1 MAVDQPI
8 EELMRRIAVGLCVIL
23 MVAGVVLGRSVP
35 ELVVEHPPELAGV
48 ADEVR
53 AIGRRDFQSGLTMTG
68 LMEFSSPIRVV
79 LAPAAS
85 DVSERTPAWVSGFAN
100 GESRTIV
107 LFPGR
112 VSSYPDDNLKTLV
125 HHEIAHVLVAEAARG
140 RPVPRW
146 FNEGL
151 ATVAAR
157 EWGIED
163 RARYAAA
170 VVGRGPRTTAE
181 LDLGFAEG
189 GRRVARAY
197 ALSGAFVRWL
207 ISEYGEQVTARILE
221 LLSRDMRFR
230 EAFVR
235 ATGDTLEWAEHR
247 FFVREALWHTWV
259 PFLTSSGVL
268 WAAIT
273 ALAVIAIRR
282 RRTKSARMRERWDS
296 EEEILAERAVP
307 TLEKPLDF
315 SRTRSLED
323 VDDDV
328 VN

>member
-1 MAVDQPI
+1 MTGLLWALV
-8 EELMRRIAVGLCVIL
+8 VGLLIP
-23 MVAGVVLGRSVP
+23 AGVVMGEPSRRSP
-35 ELVVEHPPELAGV
+35 ELAVETPPDLAGV
-48 ADEVR
+48 AEEVKV
-53 AIGRRDFQSGLTMTG
+53 IGRGDFSSGLVMTG

-79 LAPAAS
+79 LAPEGS
-85 DVSERTPAWVSGFAN
+85 DVSERTPVWISGFAD

-146 FNEGL
+146 LNEGL

-181 LDLGFAEG
+181 LDLGFAQG

-207 ISEYGEQVTARILE
+207 RSEYGEQVTARILE

-282 RRTKSARMRERWDS
+282 RRTKSAKMRERWDA
-296 EEEILAERAVP
+296 EEEIVAEREIP
-307 TLEKPLDF
+307 TPRKPVDF
-315 SRTRSLED
+315 SQTRSLED

>member
-1 MAVDQPI
+1 MTPFVRALALGVCLILLTSTWVMARPSPDLLVEAPP
-8 EELMRRIAVGLCVIL
+8 GLS
-23 MVAGVVLGRSVP
+23 A
-35 ELVVEHPPELAGV
+35 V

-53 AIGRRDFQSGLTMTG
+53 VIGGGDFSGALLMTG
-68 LMEFSSPIRVV
+68 LMGFSSPMRVV
-79 LAPAAS
+79 LAPRDSPVA
-85 DVSERTPAWVSGFAN
+85 RQTPTWVSGFAN
-100 GESRTIV
+100 GDTRTIV
-107 LFPGR
+107 LFPDR
-112 VSSYPDDNLKTLV
+112 VSRYPDDSLRTLV
-125 HHEIAHVLVAEAARG
+125 HHEVAHVLVAEAARG

-146 FNEGL
+146 FNEGV

-170 VVGRGPRTTAE
+170 VVGRGPRTADA
-181 LDLGFAEG
+181 LDQGFAEG
-189 GRRVARAY
+189 GRRVTRAY

-207 ISEYGEQVTARILE
+207 RVEYGEFVTARILE
-221 LLSRDMRFR
+221 LLGRDMPFR

-235 ATGDTLEWAEHR
+235 ATGDTLERAEHR

-273 ALAVIAIRR
+273 VLAIVAIRR
-282 RRTKSARMRERWDS
+282 RRTKSSAMRQLWDA
-296 EEEILAERAVP
+296 EEEIEVLHSRPEARP
-307 TLEKPLDF
+307 PLDF
-315 SRTRSLED
+315 TRNKSLDD
-323 VDDDV
+323 VDDDA

>member
-1 MAVDQPI
+1 MKRLIVCLCAAVMTAAAAAARP
-8 EELMRRIAVGLCVIL
+8 
-23 MVAGVVLGRSVP
+23 SP
-35 ELVVEHPPELAGV
+35 ELVIDSPPDLASV
-48 ADEVR
+48 ANEV
-53 AIGRRDFQSGLTMTG
+53 ATIGRRDFSSGLVMTG
-68 LMEFSSPIRVV
+68 LLGFSSPIRVM
-79 LAPAAS
+79 LAPE
-85 DVSERTPAWVSGFAN
+85 DSETARRTPSWVSGFAD
-100 GESRTIV
+100 GASRTIV

-112 VSSYPDDNLKTLV
+112 VASYPDNSLRTLV
-125 HHEIAHVLVAEAARG
+125 HHEVAHVLVAEAAGG
-140 RPVPRW
+140 RRVPRW
-146 FNEGL
+146 FNEGV

-170 VVGRGPRTTAE
+170 VVGRGQRSTAD
-181 LDLGFAEG
+181 LDLGFAQG
-189 GRRVARAY
+189 GRKVARSY
-197 ALSGAFVRWL
+197 ALSAAFVRWL
-207 ISEYGEQVTARILE
+207 QAEYGVQVTARILE
-221 LLSRDMRFR
+221 LISRDMSFR

-235 ATGDTLEWAEHR
+235 STGDTLEWAEHR

-282 RRTKSARMRERWDS
+282 RRTRSARMREQWDV
-296 EEEILAERAVP
+296 EEEIAEAREVDMP
-307 TLEKPLDF
+307 RRPVDF
-315 SRTRSLED
+315 RRTRSLDD

>member
-1 MAVDQPI
+1 MTGMLRA
-8 EELMRRIAVGLCVIL
+8 LAVGLLVLGGVECDAGEA
-23 MVAGVVLGRSVP
+23 VAGVA
-35 ELVVEHPPELAGV
+35 E
-48 ADEVR
+48 EVR
-53 AIGRRDFQSGLTMTG
+53 AIGRRDFSSGLVMTG
-68 LMEFSSPIRVV
+68 LMEFSSPIKVV
-79 LAPAAS
+79 LAPNDS
-85 DVSERTPAWVSGFAN
+85 DVAQRTPSWVSGFAN
-100 GESRTIV
+100 GGSRTIV

-112 VSSYPDDNLKTLV
+112 VSSYPDNNLETLV
-125 HHEIAHVLVAEAARG
+125 HHEIAHVLVAEAAHG
-140 RPVPRW
+140 RRVPRW

-181 LDLGFAEG
+181 LDLGFEQG
-189 GRRVARAY
+189 GRRVTRSY

-207 ISEYGEQVTARILE
+207 
-221 LLSRDMRFR
+221 LS
-230 EAFVR
+230 
-235 ATGDTLEWAEHR
+235 EWAEHR

-282 RRTKSARMRERWDS
+282 RRTKSAKMRERWDA
-296 EEEILAERAVP
+296 EEEIAEERTLTVP
-307 TLEKPLDF
+307 RKPVDF

>member
-1 MAVDQPI
+1 MTPFVRALALGVCLILLTSTWVMARPSPD
-8 EELMRRIAVGLCVIL
+8 L
-23 MVAGVVLGRSVP
+23 
-35 ELVVEHPPELAGV
+35 LVEAPPSLSAV

-53 AIGRRDFQSGLTMTG
+53 VIGGGDFSSALLMTG
-68 LMEFSSPIRVV
+68 LMGFSSPMRVV
-79 LAPAAS
+79 LAPRDSPVA
-85 DVSERTPAWVSGFAN
+85 RQTPTWVSGFAN
-100 GESRTIV
+100 GDTRTIV
-107 LFPGR
+107 LFPDR
-112 VSSYPDDNLKTLV
+112 VSRYPDDSLRTLV
-125 HHEIAHVLVAEAARG
+125 HHEVAHVLVAEAARG

-146 FNEGL
+146 FNEGV

-170 VVGRGPRTTAE
+170 VVGRGPRTAE
-181 LDLGFAEG
+181 ALDQGFAEG
-189 GRRVARAY
+189 GRRVTRSY

-207 ISEYGEQVTARILE
+207 RVEYGEFVTARILE
-221 LLSRDMRFR
+221 LLGRDMPFR

-235 ATGDTLEWAEHR
+235 ATGDTLERAEHR

-273 ALAVIAIRR
+273 ALAIIAIRR
-282 RRTKSARMRERWDS
+282 RRTKSAAMRQLWDV
-296 EEEILAERAVP
+296 EEE
-307 TLEKPLDF
+307 LELVRSRPEPRQSLDF
-315 SRTRSLED
+315 TQSRSLED

>member
-1 MAVDQPI
+1 MKRLIVCLCAAVLTAAAAAARP
-8 EELMRRIAVGLCVIL
+8 A
-23 MVAGVVLGRSVP
+23 P
-35 ELVVEHPPELAGV
+35 ELVIESPPDLASV
-48 ADEVR
+48 ANEV
-53 AIGRRDFQSGLTMTG
+53 ATIGRRDFSSGLVMTG
-68 LMEFSSPIRVV
+68 LLGFSSPIRVI
-79 LAPAAS
+79 LAPE
-85 DVSERTPAWVSGFAN
+85 DSETARRTPSWVSGFAD
-100 GESRTIV
+100 GASRTIV

-112 VSSYPDDNLKTLV
+112 VASYPDNTLRTLV
-125 HHEIAHVLVAEAARG
+125 HHEVAHVLVAEAAGG
-140 RPVPRW
+140 RRVPRW
-146 FNEGL
+146 FNEGV

-170 VVGRGPRTTAE
+170 VVGRGQRSTAD
-181 LDLGFAEG
+181 LDLGFAQG
-189 GRRVARAY
+189 GRKVARSY
-197 ALSGAFVRWL
+197 ALSAAFVRWL
-207 ISEYGEQVTARILE
+207 QAEYGVQVTARILE
-221 LLSRDMRFR
+221 LISRDMSFR

-235 ATGDTLEWAEHR
+235 STGDTLEWAEHR

-282 RRTKSARMRERWDS
+282 RRTRSARMREQWAV
-296 EEEILAERAVP
+296 EEEIAEAREIDAPRRPV
-307 TLEKPLDF
+307 DF
-315 SRTRSLED
+315 RRTRSLDD

>member
-1 MAVDQPI
+1 MKPLVRVLAMSLCLIVLTTAGAMARP
-8 EELMRRIAVGLCVIL
+8 A
-23 MVAGVVLGRSVP
+23 P
-35 ELVVEHPPELAGV
+35 ELLVEAPPSLEAV

-53 AIGRRDFQSGLTMTG
+53 AIGMGDFSGALLVTG
-68 LMEFSSPIRVV
+68 LMGFSSPIRVV
-79 LAPAAS
+79 LAPQDSAVAQQ
-85 DVSERTPAWVSGFAN
+85 TPTWVSGFAN
-100 GESRTIV
+100 GRSRTIV

-112 VSSYPDDNLKTLV
+112 VSRYPDNSLHTLV
-125 HHEIAHVLVAEAARG
+125 HHEVTHVLVAEAARG

-146 FNEGL
+146 FNEGV

-170 VVGRGPRTTAE
+170 VVGRGPRTADA
-181 LDLGFAEG
+181 LDQGFAEG
-189 GRRVARAY
+189 GRRVARSY

-207 ISEYGEQVTARILE
+207 RVEYGELVTARILG
-221 LLSRDMRFR
+221 LLSRDMSFR

-235 ATGDTLEWAEHR
+235 STGDTLERAEYR

-273 ALAVIAIRR
+273 ALAIIAIRR
-282 RRTKSARMRERWDS
+282 RRTKSAAMREQWEA
-296 EEEILAERAVP
+296 EEERMAEPPRLSSSQPFDLRRTKNLAD
-307 TLEKPLDF
+307 T
-315 SRTRSLED
+315 
-323 VDDDV
+323 DDDV

>member
-1 MAVDQPI
+1 MTISARSAGTVGFFAV
-8 EELMRRIAVGLCVIL
+8 LTAAAV
-23 MVAGVVLGRSVP
+23 AARP
-35 ELVVEHPPELAGV
+35 APDLVVENPPGLETV

-53 AIGRRDFQSGLTMTG
+53 VIGDGDFSGALMMTG
-68 LMEFSSPIRVV
+68 LMGFSSPIRVA
-79 LAPAAS
+79 LAAEDSA
-85 DVSERTPAWVSGFAN
+85 VARETPTWISGFAN
-100 GESRTIV
+100 GGSRAIV

-112 VSSYPDDNLKTLV
+112 VSRYPDDSLRTLV
-125 HHEIAHVLVAEAARG
+125 HHEVAHVLVTEAARG

-146 FNEGL
+146 FNEGV

-170 VVGRGPRTTAE
+170 VVGRGPRTVDA

-189 GRRVARAY
+189 GRRAARSY
-197 ALSGAFVRWL
+197 ALAGAFVRWL
-207 ISEYGEQVTARILE
+207 RVEYGELVTAKILE
-221 LLSRDMRFR
+221 LLGRDMSFR

-235 ATGDTLEWAEHR
+235 ATGDTLERTEYR
-247 FFVREALWHTWV
+247 FFVREAIWHTWV

-273 ALAVIAIRR
+273 ALAIIAIRQ
-282 RRTKSARMRERWDS
+282 RRTKSAAMRDQWEA
-296 EEEILAERAVP
+296 EEEWETVREHPVQ
-307 TLEKPLDF
+307 PLDF
-315 SRTRSLED
+315 KRKRSLD
-323 VDDDV
+323 DTDDDA

>member
-1 MAVDQPI
+1 MTGLLRA
-8 EELMRRIAVGLCVIL
+8 LTVGLLVF
-23 MVAGVVLGRSVP
+23 AGAVTGEPSRRSP
-35 ELVVEHPPELAGV
+35 DLTIENPPDLAGV
-48 ADEVR
+48 AEEVR
-53 AIGRRDFQSGLTMTG
+53 AIGRRDFSSGLVMTG
-68 LMEFSSPIRVV
+68 LMEFSSPIKVV
-79 LAPAAS
+79 LAPNDS
-85 DVSERTPAWVSGFAN
+85 DVAQRTPSWVSGFAN
-100 GESRTIV
+100 GGSRTIV

-112 VSSYPDDNLKTLV
+112 VSSYPDDNLETLV
-125 HHEIAHVLVAEAARG
+125 HHEIAHVLVAEAAHG
-140 RPVPRW
+140 RRVPRW

-181 LDLGFAEG
+181 LDLGFEQG
-189 GRRVARAY
+189 GRRVTRSY

-207 ISEYGEQVTARILE
+207 LSEYGEQVTARILE
-221 LLSRDMRFR
+221 LVSRDMSFR

-247 FFVREALWHTWV
+247 FFVREAIWHTWV

-282 RRTKSARMRERWDS
+282 RRTKSAKMRERWDA
-296 EEEILAERAVP
+296 EEEIEAEREISIP
-307 TLEKPLDF
+307 QKPLDF
-315 SRTRSLED
+315 GRTPRLD
-323 VDDDV
+323 DGDDDV

>member
-1 MAVDQPI
+1 MKRLIVCLLAAV
-8 EELMRRIAVGLCVIL
+8 MTASAAV
-23 MVAGVVLGRSVP
+23 ARPAP
-35 ELVVEHPPELAGV
+35 ELVIDSPPDLASVANEVET
-48 ADEVR
+48 
-53 AIGRRDFQSGLTMTG
+53 IGRRDFSSGLIMTG
-68 LMEFSSPIRVV
+68 LVGFSSPIRVI
-79 LAPAAS
+79 LEPE
-85 DVSERTPAWVSGFAN
+85 DSETARRTPSWVSGFAD
-100 GESRTIV
+100 GASRTIV

-112 VSSYPDDNLKTLV
+112 VASYPDDTLRTLV
-125 HHEIAHVLVAEAARG
+125 HHEVAHVLVAEAAGG
-140 RPVPRW
+140 RRVPRW
-146 FNEGL
+146 FNEGV

-170 VVGRGPRTTAE
+170 VVGRGQRSTAD
-181 LDLGFAEG
+181 LDLGFAQG
-189 GRRVARAY
+189 GRKVARSY
-197 ALSGAFVRWL
+197 ALSAAFVRWL
-207 ISEYGEQVTARILE
+207 QAEYGVQVTARILE
-221 LLSRDMRFR
+221 LISRDMSFR

-282 RRTKSARMRERWDS
+282 RRTKSARMRERWDL
-296 EEEILAERAVP
+296 EEEIAEAREIDAPRGPV
-307 TLEKPLDF
+307 DF
-315 SRTRSLED
+315 RRTRSLDD

>member
-1 MAVDQPI
+1 MT
-8 EELMRRIAVGLCVIL
+8 GLLRALAAGLLIL
-23 MVAGVVLGRSVP
+23 AGVVTGEPSRRSP
-35 ELVVEHPPELAGV
+35 ELAVETPPDLAGV
-48 ADEVR
+48 AEEVK
-53 AIGRRDFQSGLTMTG
+53 AIGRRDFSSGLVMTG

-79 LAPAAS
+79 LAPNDS
-85 DVSERTPAWVSGFAN
+85 DVAQQTPSWVSGFAN
-100 GESRTIV
+100 GGSRTIV

-112 VSSYPDDNLKTLV
+112 VSSYPDNNLRTLV
-125 HHEIAHVLVAEAARG
+125 HHEIAHILVAEAARG
-140 RPVPRW
+140 RRVPRW

-181 LDLGFAEG
+181 LDLGFEQG
-189 GRRVARAY
+189 GRRVARSY

-207 ISEYGEQVTARILE
+207 RSEYGEHVTARILE
-221 LLSRDMRFR
+221 LVSRDMTFR

-235 ATGDTLEWAEHR
+235 STGDTLEWAEHR

-282 RRTKSARMRERWDS
+282 RRTKSAKMRDRWDA
-296 EEEILAERAVP
+296 EEEIAEVREISVP
-307 TLEKPLDF
+307 QEPVDF
-315 SRTRSLED
+315 GRSRSLDD

>member
-1 MAVDQPI
+1 MKRLIVCLCAAV
-8 EELMRRIAVGLCVIL
+8 MTASAAV
-23 MVAGVVLGRSVP
+23 ARPTP
-35 ELVVEHPPELAGV
+35 ELVVDSPPDLASV
-48 ADEVR
+48 ANEVGT
-53 AIGRRDFQSGLTMTG
+53 IGRRDFSSGLMMTG
-68 LMEFSSPIRVV
+68 LVEFSSPIRVI
-79 LAPAAS
+79 LEPEN
-85 DVSERTPAWVSGFAN
+85 SETARRTPSWVSGFAD
-100 GESRTIV
+100 GASRTIV

-112 VSSYPDDNLKTLV
+112 VASYPDDTLQTLV
-125 HHEIAHVLVAEAARG
+125 HHEVAHVLVAEAAGG
-140 RPVPRW
+140 RRVPRW
-146 FNEGL
+146 FNEGV

-170 VVGRGPRTTAE
+170 VVGRGQRSTAD
-181 LDLGFAEG
+181 LDLGFARG
-189 GRRVARAY
+189 GRNVARSY
-197 ALSGAFVRWL
+197 ALSAAFVRWL
-207 ISEYGEQVTARILE
+207 QAEYGVQVTARILE
-221 LLSRDMRFR
+221 LISRDMSFR

-235 ATGDTLEWAEHR
+235 STGDTLEWAEHR

-282 RRTKSARMRERWDS
+282 RRAKSAQMRERWDL
-296 EEEILAERAVP
+296 EEEIAEAREIDTPRAPVDFRR
-307 TLEKPLDF
+307 TQSLD
-315 SRTRSLED
+315 D

>member
-1 MAVDQPI
+1 
-8 EELMRRIAVGLCVIL
+8 MRCLAVGLCI
-23 MVAGVVLGRSVP
+23 AVLSAVGGAAARPAP
-35 ELVVEHPPELAGV
+35 ELLVENPPELDAV

-53 AIGRRDFQSGLTMTG
+53 AIGRGDFSGALMMTG
-68 LMEFSSPIRVV
+68 LMGFSSPIRVV
-79 LAPAAS
+79 VASEESAAAQ
-85 DVSERTPAWVSGFAN
+85 ETPKWVSGFAS

-107 LFPGR
+107 LFPER
-112 VSSYPDDNLKTLV
+112 VSRYPDDSLRTLV
-125 HHEIAHVLVAEAARG
+125 HHEVTHVLVAEAARG

-146 FNEGL
+146 FNEGV

-170 VVGRGPRTTAE
+170 VVGRGPRTVDA
-181 LDLGFAEG
+181 LDHGFAEG
-189 GRRVARAY
+189 GRRAIRSY
-197 ALSGAFVRWL
+197 ALAGAFVRWL
-207 ISEYGEQVTARILE
+207 RVEYGVHLTGSILE
-221 LLSRDMRFR
+221 QLGREMSFR

-235 ATGDTLEWAEHR
+235 ATGDTLERAEYR
-247 FFVREALWHTWV
+247 FFVHEALWHTWV

-273 ALAVIAIRR
+273 ALAIIAIRR
-282 RRTKSARMRERWDS
+282 RRTRSAAMRERWEA
-296 EEEILAERAVP
+296 EEEREVVRERP
-307 TLEKPLDF
+307 ERSLGF
-315 SRTRSLED
+315 NRTRSMDE

>member
-1 MAVDQPI
+1 MLPPRTFANVI
-8 EELMRRIAVGLCVIL
+8 CIVLAAAGAIARP
-23 MVAGVVLGRSVP
+23 AP
-35 ELVVEHPPELAGV
+35 DLVVEAPQGLDAV

-53 AIGRRDFQSGLTMTG
+53 TIGRGDFGGELLITG
-68 LMEFSSPIRVV
+68 LMGFTAPIRVV
-79 LAPAAS
+79 LAPEESPVA
-85 DVSERTPAWVSGFAN
+85 RQTPAWISGFAD
-100 GESRTIV
+100 GGSRTIV
-107 LFPGR
+107 LFPER
-112 VSSYPDDNLKTLV
+112 VSRYPDDSLRTLV
-125 HHEIAHVLVAEAARG
+125 HHEVTHVLVTEAAGG

-146 FNEGL
+146 FNEGI

-170 VVGRGPRTTAE
+170 VVGRGPRTTEA
-181 LDLGFAEG
+181 LDQGFAEG
-189 GRRVARAY
+189 GRRAARSY

-207 ISEYGEQVTARILE
+207 RVEFGESAPARILE
-221 LLSRDMRFR
+221 LLRRDMPFN

-235 ATGDTLEWAEHR
+235 ATGEPLERAEYR

-273 ALAVIAIRR
+273 ALALIAIRR
-282 RRTKSARMRERWDS
+282 RRVKSAAMRDRWEADEER
-296 EEEILAERAVP
+296 LAEP
-307 TLEKPLDF
+307 DIDEPLRRVGF
-315 SRTRSLED
+315 TGPRSLAD
-323 VDDDV
+323 SDDDV

>member
-1 MAVDQPI
+1 MTGMLRA
-8 EELMRRIAVGLCVIL
+8 LAVGLLI
-23 MVAGVVLGRSVP
+23 VAGIVTGESSRRSP
-35 ELVVEHPPELAGV
+35 ELTVENPPDLAGV
-48 ADEVR
+48 AEEVR
-53 AIGRRDFQSGLTMTG
+53 AIGRRDFSSGLAMTG
-68 LMEFSSPIRVV
+68 LMEYSSSIKVV
-79 LAPAAS
+79 LALNDS
-85 DVSERTPAWVSGFAN
+85 DVAQRTPSWVSGFAN
-100 GESRTIV
+100 GGSRTIV

-112 VSSYPDDNLKTLV
+112 VSSYPDNNLETLV

-140 RPVPRW
+140 RRVPRW

-181 LDLGFAEG
+181 LDLGFEQG
-189 GRRVARAY
+189 GRRVSRSY

-207 ISEYGEQVTARILE
+207 LSEYGEHVTARILE
-221 LLSRDMRFR
+221 LLSRDMSFR

-247 FFVREALWHTWV
+247 FFVREAIWHTWV

-282 RRTKSARMRERWDS
+282 RRTKSAKMRERWDA
-296 EEEILAERAVP
+296 EEEIAEERELSVSP
-307 TLEKPLDF
+307 KPVDF
-315 SRTRSLED
+315 SRPRSLED